1 MMSLLIWCYLI
12 KTSYTFCAGSA
23 FCSRLAYCAVAKCF
37 RVQFSTFSHFVC
49 YNINATEM
57 FIYCVQEDVHLGQK
71 STDYN
76 DFWWLKFDVE
86 EQTVG

>member
-1 MMSLLIWCYLI
+1 
-12 KTSYTFCAGSA
+12 
-23 FCSRLAYCAVAKCF
+23 
-37 RVQFSTFSHFVC
+37 
-49 YNINATEM
+49 M
-57 FIYCVQEDVHLGQK
+57 FESLGQK